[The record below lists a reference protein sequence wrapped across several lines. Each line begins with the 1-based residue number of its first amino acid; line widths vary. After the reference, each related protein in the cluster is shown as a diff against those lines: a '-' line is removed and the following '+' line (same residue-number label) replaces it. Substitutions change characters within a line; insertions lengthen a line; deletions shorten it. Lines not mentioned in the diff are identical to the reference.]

1 MEHPIPDA
9 VLDDRLG
16 FIGMTGSGKTY
27 GTGTCIERI
36 LAKGDRVVIL
46 DPLGVWWGLRQMADG
61 KTASPYEIVIFGGPH
76 ADLPIT
82 PNAGAI
88 IGETVA
94 GMGESAIIDLSQF
107 ETAAAERR
115 FMLAFLDAL
124 YRRSVGDP
132 VHLIFDEAD
141 MWGTGAHP
149 R

>member
-1 MEHPIPDA
+1 MEHPIPDGA
-9 VLDDRLG
+9 LDGRLG

-36 LAKGDRVVIL
+36 LAKRDRVVIL
-46 DPLGVWWGLRQMADG
+46 DPPGVWWGLRQMADG
-61 KTASPYEIVIFGGPH
+61 KTASPYEMVIFGGPH

-94 GMGESAIIDLSQF
+94 GMRESAIIDLSQF

-115 FMLAFLDAL
+115 FMLAFLDASTVVL
-124 YRRSVGDP
+124 PAIPY
-132 VHLIFDEAD
+132 
-141 MWGTGAHP
+141 T
-149 R
+149 